1 MWWKVFVSNLKVH
14 DKVIKQQ
21 LEKRCC
27 AKLQNR
33 KKVDLELRLFL
44 STAVDAVGQFY
55 HQTVCSRFRAHLYV
69 QFSSLHHLNVRLTQ
83 CIQSVNALNSCHN
96 RKPSAVQRAAP
107 DSHSADAAPQQGPD
121 TATLGR
127 PLNKS
132 WVMAVFNPALHLS
145 VPCLLA
151 LLSCILSAFCSALS
165 SPVSFTCSESS
176 IKKEMREW
184 DRKLPCA
191 FYSPP
196 LSIFL
201 PRTEN
206 EACT

>member
-1 MWWKVFVSNLKVH
+1 MKDCKPKHNLDPDSRPVALTPVWMKHFRRIKLPQIHYSTSVCIPVCSLAPFLSAATEFTIIPRWPFVVESIRFQSESAWQS
-14 DKVIKQQ
+14 DKTTTGETLLWMNATK
-21 LEKRCC
+21 LGP
-27 AKLQNR
+27 KLQNR

-44 STAVDAVGQFY
+44 STGDRTVRQRP

-127 PLNKS
+127 PFK
-132 WVMAVFNPALHLS
+132 
-145 VPCLLA
+145 
-151 LLSCILSAFCSALS
+151 
-165 SPVSFTCSESS
+165 
-176 IKKEMREW
+176 
-184 DRKLPCA
+184 
-191 FYSPP
+191 
-196 LSIFL
+196 
-201 PRTEN
+201 
-206 EACT
+206 